1 MAINEYT
8 SRGMLCNACGAE
20 VVDAIVD
27 GVTLTSAAY
36 PGLYDLGTHE
46 SPFECIKEL
55 RKRLASLALELHWGK
70 K

>member
-1 MAINEYT
+1 MAINKYT

-20 VVDAIVD
+20 VVDAKVY

-36 PGLYDLGTHE
+36 PKLYDIGTHE
-46 SPFECIKEL
+46 SPFECIKAL
-55 RKRLASLALELHWGK
+55 RKRLDDVK